1 MKTAYRFGAAA
12 AALSAVLALGIE
24 AAPPAAAIGAPEDTA
39 AWERTGRPDRLIVL
53 RPRSV
58 SLLSGGSLV
67 RRLYPGTPSVSLS
80 WLAANAGR
88 EWISHESGAPSTVRV
103 HTAILLAPDTILRID
118 DRTKKVLLSAG
129 RDARS
134 GTWISGSRASLDVDS
149 TTLTSVAADGAG
161 PAPANAPGRPYVS
174 MGAGGRMDFR
184 NATVSGLGRVGET
197 TTADQSGVTWAR
209 GSTGSATGSTFE
221 GNYTGLRLAGSKDV
235 TLKNVTASGATED
248 GVVLKGDQGTK
259 VSELSADSNGRTGI
273 ALGGTDDRTLT
284 GLTTHDN
291 DGAGIKATLQSGL
304 ELNSPTSRFDQGGG
318 IDLTSCRQCIVRKA
332 SVESSSRAAVRV
344 SGGESTVSVR
354 DSELTGHNGSE
365 PGILLGEGIESAT
378 VSGGSVSGFDR
389 GIGITGSGV
398 RIEHTSLSGNR
409 TGIAI
414 GGDAD
419 QVALHDV
426 RVDGGETGVLAS
438 ATTRHIRLTD
448 VRVTEANRKGLASS
462 SPGLRVSG
470 GTLAG
475 GTTAVDLGASAH
487 LEKVAVGSSH
497 RGMHL
502 AQNVRATGT
511 SVDVLAERQGVVAD
525 AGSRLDLTDSRVRA
539 PVALDGDG
547 EVKRHGKTEITM
559 PPFPWLGFAALV
571 ALALAVVLQTLHH
584 VRHRGTP
591 RPKVAGHVENTA

>member
-1 MKTAYRFGAAA
+1 MKTAYRFGAAT
-12 AALSAVLALGIE
+12 AALSAVLGLGI
-24 AAPPAAAIGAPEDTA
+24 ASAPPAAAVGAPEDVA
-39 AWERTGRPDRLIVL
+39 AWERTGRPDRLMVL
-53 RPRSV
+53 RPRSI
-58 SLLSGGSLV
+58 SLMNGGTLV

-88 EWISHESGAPSTVRV
+88 EWISQEPGAPSTVRV
-103 HTAILLAPDTILRID
+103 RTAILLAPGTILRID

-134 GTWISGSRASLDVDS
+134 GTWITGSRASLDVDS
-149 TTLTSVAADGAG
+149 TTLASVGAEG
-161 PAPANAPGRPYVS
+161 SGLAPADAPGRPYVS

-184 NATVSGLGRVGET
+184 NATVSGLGRIGDT

-235 TLKNVTASGATED
+235 TLENVTASGATED
-248 GVVLKGDQGTK
+248 GIVLKGDSGTK
-259 VSELSADSNGRTGI
+259 ASGLAADSNGRTGI
-273 ALGGTDDRTLT
+273 ALGGTDDRTLA
-284 GLTTHDN
+284 GLTTRDN
-291 DGAGIKATLQSGL
+291 DGAGIKATLQRGL
-304 ELNSPTSRFDQGGG
+304 TLNSPNSHFDQGGG
-318 IDLTSCRQCIVRKA
+318 IDLTSCRQCVVRKA
-332 SVESSSRAAVRV
+332 NVESSSRAAVRV
-344 SGGESTVSVR
+344 SGGDSTVSVV

-378 VSGGSVSGFDR
+378 VSGGTVGGFDR
-389 GIGITGSGV
+389 GIGITGSRV
-398 RIEHTSLSGNR
+398 RVERTSLSGNR
-409 TGIAI
+409 TGIVI
-414 GGDAD
+414 GGEAD
-419 QVALHDV
+419 HVALRDV

-438 ATTRHIRLTD
+438 PTTSHITLND
-448 VRVTEANRKGLASS
+448 VRVTEASRKGLASS
-462 SPGLRVSG
+462 SPGLRVTG
-470 GTLAG
+470 GSLSG
-475 GTTAVDLGASAH
+475 GTTAVDLGAPAH

-502 AQNVRATGT
+502 AHNVRASGR

>member
-24 AAPPAAAIGAPEDTA
+24 SAPPAAAVGAPEDVA
-39 AWERTGRPDRLIVL
+39 AWERTGRPDRLMVL

-58 SLLSGGSLV
+58 SLLSGGTLV
-67 RRLYPGTPSVSLS
+67 RRLYPGTPSVSLG

-88 EWISHESGAPSTVRV
+88 EWISHESGTPSTVRV
-103 HTAILLAPDTILRID
+103 RTAILLAPDTILRID
-118 DRTKKVLLSAG
+118 DQTKKVLLDAG

-149 TTLTSVAADGAG
+149 TTLASVTPDGSS
-161 PAPANAPGRPYVS
+161 PAPADAPGRPYVS

-184 NATVSGLGRVGET
+184 NATVSGLGRVGDT

-209 GSTGSATGSTFE
+209 DSTGSATGSTFE

-248 GVVLKGDQGTK
+248 GIVLKGDRGTRATG
-259 VSELSADSNGRTGI
+259 LAADSNGRTGI
-273 ALGGTDDRTLT
+273 ALGGTDGRTLA
-284 GLTTHDN
+284 GLTTRDN
-291 DGAGIKATLQSGL
+291 DGAGIKATLQRGL
-304 ELNSPTSRFDQGGG
+304 TLNSPNSHFDQGGG
-318 IDLTSCRQCIVRKA
+318 IDLTSCRECVVRKA
-332 SVESSSRAAVRV
+332 TVESSSRAAVRV
-344 SGGESTVSVR
+344 SGGDSTVSVE
-354 DSELTGHNGSE
+354 DAELTGHNGSE
-365 PGILLGEGIESAT
+365 PGILLGEGIKGAT
-378 VSGGSVSGFDR
+378 VSGGTVGGFDR

-398 RIEHTSLSGNR
+398 RIEDTALTGNR
-409 TGIAI
+409 TGITI
-414 GGDAD
+414 GGDAER
-419 QVALHDV
+419 VALRDV
-426 RVDGGETGVLAS
+426 QVDGGETGVLAS
-438 ATTRHIRLTD
+438 ATTRRITLSD
-448 VRVTEANRKGLASS
+448 VRVTEASRKGLASS
-462 SPGLRVSG
+462 SPGLRVTG
-470 GTLAG
+470 GELSG
-475 GTTAVDLGASAH
+475 GTTAVDLGAPAR
-487 LEKVAVGSSH
+487 LEDVAIGSTH

-502 AQNVRATGT
+502 AQKVRASGK
-511 SVDVLAERQGVVAD
+511 SLDVLAERQGVVAD

-539 PVALDGDG
+539 PVALDGEG
-547 EVKRHGKTEITM
+547 EVKRHGKTEITL